1 MKKNTTVLI
10 SGASIGG
17 PALAYW
23 LTRYGFQ
30 VTVVEKAP
38 ELRSG
43 GQAIDFKGKA
53 HLDLLERMG
62 ILDEVRR
69 RRTKGED
76 QEFVDAKGR
85 RIALYPNSFTGGDLE
100 IQRGELALIMYERTK
115 DACEYVFGDSITSL
129 TETASGVHATF
140 ERGAPRT
147 FDLVVG
153 ADGIHSNVRRLAF
166 GPEADYVKHLGHY
179 YGMAQIKETF
189 APMGQLYNEPG
200 RLIAAG
206 GNKAPAFFVFAAEA
220 LTYNRYDMEEQKEI
234 IAGHYA
240 GMGWRTSEII
250 AAIRRSDD
258 VYLDSISKVTMDRYT
273 KGRVAL
279 IGDAGYGN
287 TLAGFGSGLAFVAG
301 YVLAG
306 ELALAG
312 GDHQAA
318 FRRYDEIML
327 AHVKGTETSRA
338 GRFLAPLT
346 KRGIWLRNLLFRKQ
360 FLLNSMQKA
369 GNKMAESVELADYPA
384 LMAAGRRA

>member
-23 LTRYGFQ
+23 LNRYGFQ
-30 VTVVEKAP
+30 VTIVEKAP
-38 ELRSG
+38 DLRPG

-53 HLDLLERMG
+53 HLDLLKQMG
-62 ILDEVRR
+62 ILEEIRR
-69 RRTKGED
+69 RRTSGED

-100 IQRGELALIMYERTK
+100 IQRGELAMIMHERTK
-115 DACEYVFGDSITSL
+115 DVCEWVFGDSITSL
-129 TETASGVHATF
+129 TETATGVHATF

-153 ADGIHSNVRRLAF
+153 ADGIHSNVRRLTF
-166 GPEADYVKHLGHY
+166 GPESDYVKHLGHY
-179 YGMAQIKETF
+179 YGMAQIKERF
-189 APMGQLYNEPG
+189 GPMGQLYNEPG
-200 RLIAAG
+200 RMIAAG
-206 GNKAPAFFVFAAEA
+206 GTKAPAFFVFAADV
-220 LTYNRYDMEEQKEI
+220 LDYNRYDLEERKEI
-234 IAGHYA
+234 IASHYT
-240 GMGWRTSEII
+240 GMGWRTADIV

-258 VYLDSISKVTMDRYT
+258 VYLDSVAKVNMDRYT
-273 KGRVAL
+273 KGRIAL
-279 IGDAGYGN
+279 VGDAGYGN
-287 TLAGFGSGLAFVAG
+287 TLAGFGSGLALVAA

-306 ELALAG
+306 ELALAD
-312 GDHQAA
+312 DHQTA
-318 FRRYDEIML
+318 FRRYDEILL

-346 KRGIWLRNLLFRKQ
+346 KRGIWLRNLLFRKS

-369 GNKMAESVELADYPA
+369 GNKMAEDVELADYPT